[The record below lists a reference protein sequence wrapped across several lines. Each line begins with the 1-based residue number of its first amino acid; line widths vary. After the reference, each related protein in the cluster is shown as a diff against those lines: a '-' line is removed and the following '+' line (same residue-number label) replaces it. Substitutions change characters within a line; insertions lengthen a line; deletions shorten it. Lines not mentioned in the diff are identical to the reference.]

1 MRGPRVRPIAIAAGG
16 TGGHLFPAE
25 ALAAE
30 LSARGERIVLF
41 TDARSAA
48 FDSPAFSNAERF
60 VLQGAGMAGRSAV
73 AALRGAALMA
83 RGTVAARRH
92 LRRLDAA
99 AVVGFG
105 GYPAIPPA
113 LAALSLGAGRP
124 VLVLHEQNAVL
135 GRANRFLAPRA
146 DALALTYAETG
157 KVPGGAKP
165 QVVGNPVRPA
175 LAALSGQPYEA
186 PGAGALRLLVTGG
199 SLGARVFADV
209 VPAAVAALPDALRAR
224 LIVTQQ
230 CRAEDLQRVRAAY
243 AGTGIP
249 VELSPFFSDM
259 PRRLATAH
267 LVVARAGAS
276 TLAELACAGRP
287 SLLVPL
293 PSAIDDHQAANA
305 RALAASGA
313 ALVLP
318 QAEMTAAQLTG
329 ALAEWLSAP
338 ERLARAA
345 RAAASLARPQAA
357 RDLADLVL
365 ALAHPIGARRSV
377 QEIR

>member
-1 MRGPRVRPIAIAAGG
+1 MIAIAAGG

-30 LSARGERIVLF
+30 LLARGERIALF

-48 FDSPAFSNAERF
+48 FDSPAFSAAERF
-60 VLQGAGMAGRSAV
+60 VLAGSGIAGRSPLE
-73 AALRGAALMA
+73 AAKGALNLTRGTMTA
-83 RGTVAARRH
+83 RGL
-92 LRRLDAA
+92 LRRIGAR

-113 LAALSLGAGRP
+113 LAALTLGAARP

-135 GRANRFLAPRA
+135 GRANRLLAPRA

-157 KVPGGAKP
+157 RVPDGAKAT
-165 QVVGNPVRPA
+165 VVGNPVRPA
-175 LAALSGQPYEA
+175 LAALAGQPYE
-186 PGAGALRLLVTGG
+186 PPREGAIRLLVIGG
-199 SLGARVFADV
+199 SLGARVFGDA
-209 VPAAVAALPDALRAR
+209 VPGAIAALPDAIRAR

-230 CRAEDLQRVRAAY
+230 CRAEDLERVRAAY

-249 VELSPFFSDM
+249 VELSPFFTDI

-287 SLLVPL
+287 SVLVPL

-305 RALAASGA
+305 RALAAAGA
-313 ALVLP
+313 ARVVP
-318 QAEMTAAQLTG
+318 QPSLDAGTLG
-329 ALAEWLSAP
+329 AILAEWLGAP
-338 ERLARAA
+338 DALDRAA

-365 ALAHPIGARRSV
+365 TLLRRKASS
-377 QEIR
+377 

>member
-1 MRGPRVRPIAIAAGG
+1 MIAIAAGG

-30 LSARGERIVLF
+30 LLARGERIALF

-48 FDSPAFSNAERF
+48 FDSPAFTAAERF
-60 VLQGAGMAGRSAV
+60 VLEGAGIAGRNLAK
-73 AALRGAALMA
+73 AAKGALLLGRGTLRA
-83 RGTVAARRH
+83 RGLLRHIGAR
-92 LRRLDAA
+92 

-113 LAALSLGAGRP
+113 LAALTLGRARP

-135 GRANRFLAPRA
+135 GRANRLLAPRA

-157 KVPGGAKP
+157 KVPEGAKP
-165 QVVGNPVRPA
+165 CVVGNPVRPA
-175 LAALSGQPYEA
+175 LAALSGAPYEA
-186 PGAGALRLLVTGG
+186 PHEGAIRLLVIGG
-199 SLGARVFADV
+199 SLGARVFGDA
-209 VPAAVAALPDALRAR
+209 VPAAITALPAALRQR

-230 CRAEDLQRVRAAY
+230 CRAEDLERVRAAY

-249 VELSPFFSDM
+249 VELSPFFTDI

-267 LVVARAGAS
+267 LVLARAGAS

-287 SLLVPL
+287 SVLVPL

-305 RALAASGA
+305 RALAAAGA
-313 ALVLP
+313 ARVLP
-318 QAEMTAAQLTG
+318 QAEMTGETLSSV
-329 ALAEWLSAP
+329 LATWLLAP
-338 ERLARAA
+338 ERLAEAA

-365 ALAHPIGARRSV
+365 TLLRRKAS
-377 QEIR
+377 

>member
-1 MRGPRVRPIAIAAGG
+1 MIAIAAGG

-30 LSARGERIVLF
+30 LLARGERIALF

-48 FDSPAFSNAERF
+48 FASPAFTTAERF
-60 VLQGAGMAGRSAV
+60 VLEGAGIAGRNALKAAQGALALGRGT
-73 AALRGAALMA
+73 LRA
-83 RGTVAARRH
+83 RGL
-92 LRRLDAA
+92 LRRIGAR

-113 LAALSLGAGRP
+113 LAALTLGRARP

-135 GRANRFLAPRA
+135 GRANRLLAPRA
-146 DALALTYAETG
+146 DALALTYTETG
-157 KVPGGAKP
+157 KVPEGAKP
-165 QVVGNPVRPA
+165 CVVGNPVRPA
-175 LAALSGQPYEA
+175 LAALTGAPYEA
-186 PGAGALRLLVTGG
+186 PTEGAIRLLVIGG
-199 SLGARVFADV
+199 SLGARVFGGA
-209 VPAAVAALPDALRAR
+209 VPAAIAALPAALRQR

-230 CRAEDLQRVRAAY
+230 CRAEDLERVRAAY

-249 VELSPFFSDM
+249 VELSPFFTDI

-287 SLLVPL
+287 SVLVPL

-305 RALAASGA
+305 RALAAAGA
-313 ALVLP
+313 ARVLP
-318 QAEMTAAQLTG
+318 QAEMTGETLSSI
-329 ALAEWLSAP
+329 LATSLLAP
-338 ERLARAA
+338 ERLAEAA

-365 ALAHPIGARRSV
+365 TLLRRKAS
-377 QEIR
+377 

>member
-1 MRGPRVRPIAIAAGG
+1 MIAIAAGG

-30 LSARGERIVLF
+30 LSARGERIALF

-48 FDSPAFSNAERF
+48 FDSPAFAQAERF
-60 VLQGAGMAGRSAV
+60 VLKGGGVAGRSALR
-73 AALRGAALMA
+73 AAQGLAQLGQGTMVA
-83 RGTVAARRH
+83 RGL
-92 LRRLDAA
+92 LRRLGAR

-113 LAALSLGAGRP
+113 IAALTLRSAQP
-124 VLVLHEQNAVL
+124 VLVIHEQNAVL
-135 GRANRFLAPRA
+135 GRANRLLAPRA
-146 DALALTYAETG
+146 DALALTYVETA

-165 QVVGNPVRPA
+165 HVVGNPVRPA
-175 LAALSGQPYEA
+175 LAALAGHGYEA
-186 PGAGALRLLVTGG
+186 PREGAIRLLVTGG
-199 SLGARVFADV
+199 SLGARVFADT
-209 VPAAVAALPDALRAR
+209 VPAAVAALPEALRHR

-230 CRAEDLQRVRAAY
+230 CRAEDLERVRAAY

-287 SLLVPL
+287 ALLVPL

-305 RALAASGA
+305 RALADAGA
-313 ALVLP
+313 ARVLP
-318 QAEMTAAQLTG
+318 QAETDAA
-329 ALAEWLSAP
+329 ALSNLLSTWLLAP
-338 ERLARAA
+338 ERLAAAA
-345 RAAASLARPQAA
+345 RAASSLARPQAA

-365 ALAHPIGARRSV
+365 ALLRRKAS
-377 QEIR
+377 

>member
-1 MRGPRVRPIAIAAGG
+1 MIAIAAGG

-30 LSARGERIVLF
+30 LLARGERIALF

-48 FDSPAFSNAERF
+48 FASPAFTAAERF
-60 VLQGAGMAGRSAV
+60 VLEGSGIAGRSALK
-73 AALRGAALMA
+73 AAKGALALGRGTLRA
-83 RGTVAARRH
+83 RGL
-92 LRRLDAA
+92 LRRIGAR

-113 LAALSLGAGRP
+113 LAALMLGRDRP

-135 GRANRFLAPRA
+135 GRANRLLAPRA

-157 KVPGGAKP
+157 KVPEGAKP
-165 QVVGNPVRPA
+165 CVVGNPVRPA
-175 LAALSGQPYEA
+175 LAALAGSAYE
-186 PGAGALRLLVTGG
+186 PPQEGAIRLLVIGG
-199 SLGARVFADV
+199 SLGARVFGDA
-209 VPAAVAALPDALRAR
+209 VPAAIAALPAALRQR

-230 CRAEDLQRVRAAY
+230 CRAEDLERVRAAY

-249 VELSPFFSDM
+249 VELSPFFTDI

-287 SLLVPL
+287 SVLVPL

-305 RALAASGA
+305 RALAAAGA
-313 ALVLP
+313 ARVLP
-318 QAEMTAAQLTG
+318 QAEMTGETLSSI
-329 ALAEWLSAP
+329 LATWLLAP
-338 ERLARAA
+338 ERLAEAA

-365 ALAHPIGARRSV
+365 TLLRRKAS
-377 QEIR
+377 

>member
-1 MRGPRVRPIAIAAGG
+1 MIAIAAGG

-30 LSARGERIVLF
+30 LLARGERIALF

-48 FDSPAFSNAERF
+48 FDSPAFTAAERF
-60 VLQGAGMAGRSAV
+60 VLEGSGIAGRNILK
-73 AALRGAALMA
+73 AAKGALALA
-83 RGTVAARRH
+83 RGTLRARGLLHRIEA
-92 LRRLDAA
+92 R

-113 LAALSLGAGRP
+113 IAALTFGFPTMPPP

-135 GRANRFLAPRA
+135 GRANRLLATRA

-157 KVPGGAKP
+157 KVPEGAKP
-165 QVVGNPVRPA
+165 CVVGNPVRPA
-175 LAALSGQPYEA
+175 LAALAGAPYEA
-186 PGAGALRLLVTGG
+186 PHEGAIRLLVIGG
-199 SLGARVFADV
+199 SLGARVFGDA
-209 VPAAVAALPDALRAR
+209 VPAAIAALPAALRQR

-230 CRAEDLQRVRAAY
+230 CRAEDLERVRAAY

-249 VELSPFFSDM
+249 VELSPFFTDI

-287 SLLVPL
+287 SVLVPL

-305 RALAASGA
+305 RALAAAGA
-313 ALVLP
+313 ARVLP
-318 QAEMTAAQLTG
+318 QAEMTGETLSSI
-329 ALAEWLSAP
+329 LATWLLAP
-338 ERLARAA
+338 ERLAEAA

-365 ALAHPIGARRSV
+365 TLLRRKAS
-377 QEIR
+377 

>member
-1 MRGPRVRPIAIAAGG
+1 VRPIAIAAGG

-30 LSARGERIVLF
+30 LGARGERIVLF

-60 VLQGAGMAGRSAV
+60 VLQGAGMAGRNAL
-73 AALRGAALMA
+73 AALRGAGLMA
-83 RGTVAARRH
+83 RGTLAARRH
-92 LRRLDAA
+92 LGRLDAA

-113 LAALSLGAGRP
+113 LAALSLGARRP

-135 GRANRFLAPRA
+135 GRANRMLAARA

-157 KVPGGAKP
+157 KVPTGARP

-175 LAALSGQPYEA
+175 LAALAGQPYEA
-186 PGAGALRLLVTGG
+186 PGTGALRLLVTGG
-199 SLGARVFADV
+199 SLGARIFADV
-209 VPAAVAALPDALRAR
+209 VPAAVAALPEGLRAR

-230 CRAEDLQRVRAAY
+230 CRAEDLERVRAAY

-287 SLLVPL
+287 SVLVPL

-305 RALAASGA
+305 RALADCGA

-318 QAEMTAAQLTG
+318 QAEMAAPRLTA
-329 ALAEWLSAP
+329 ALAEWLTAP

-365 ALAHPIGARRSV
+365 ALAHRTL
-377 QEIR
+377 QDTH

>member
-1 MRGPRVRPIAIAAGG
+1 MIAIAAGG

-30 LSARGERIVLF
+30 LLARGERIALF

-48 FDSPAFSNAERF
+48 FDSPAFTQAERF
-60 VLQGAGMAGRSAV
+60 VLEGGGIAGRSAV
-73 AALRGAALMA
+73 RAAQGALALGRGTLRA
-83 RGTVAARRH
+83 RGL
-92 LRRLDAA
+92 LRRIGAR

-113 LAALSLGAGRP
+113 LAALTLRRDRP

-135 GRANRFLAPRA
+135 GRANRLLAPRA

-157 KVPGGAKP
+157 KVPEGAQP
-165 QVVGNPVRPA
+165 CVVGNPVRPA
-175 LAALSGQPYEA
+175 LAALAGSAYEA
-186 PGAGALRLLVTGG
+186 PHEGAIRLLVIGG
-199 SLGARVFADV
+199 SLGARVFGDA
-209 VPAAVAALPDALRAR
+209 VPAAVTALPAALRQR

-230 CRAEDLQRVRAAY
+230 CRAEDLERVRAAY

-249 VELSPFFSDM
+249 VELSPFFTDI

-287 SLLVPL
+287 SVLVPL

-305 RALAASGA
+305 RALAAAGA
-313 ALVLP
+313 ARVLP
-318 QAEMTAAQLTG
+318 QAEMTGETLSSV
-329 ALAEWLSAP
+329 LATWLLAP
-338 ERLARAA
+338 ERLAEAA

-365 ALAHPIGARRSV
+365 TLLRRKAS
-377 QEIR
+377 